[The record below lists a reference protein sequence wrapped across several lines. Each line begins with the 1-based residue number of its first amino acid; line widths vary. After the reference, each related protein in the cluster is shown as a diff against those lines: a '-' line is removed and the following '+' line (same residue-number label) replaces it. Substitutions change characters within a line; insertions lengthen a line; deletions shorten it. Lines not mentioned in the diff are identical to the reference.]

1 MNPNKGPRFT
11 VGGQPLPP
19 RSFLENQRV
28 EATESEEIKEEP
40 KMNRAQRRAYLKQL
54 KKAAKKRGAKW

>member
-1 MNPNKGPRFT
+1 MMNPNKGPRFT
-11 VGGQPLPP
+11 VGGKPMPA

-28 EATESEEIKEEP
+28 EATEEIATEEP
-40 KMNRAQRRAYLKQL
+40 KMNRAQRRAYMKQL

>member
-11 VGGQPLPP
+11 VGGKPMPA

-28 EATESEEIKEEP
+28 EATEEITEEP